1 MYLLMNLQ
9 EASKEDIRIFKKV
22 IPNRNIL
29 SNGNITFYIKDN
41 YIFEVDNIR
50 DNYSGVNFYD
60 ITVVNK
66 ETFKHIESK
75 SVNTFNEVIDYI
87 NNYIEDE
94 TVC

>member
-1 MYLLMNLQ
+1 MNLQ
-9 EASKEDIRIFKKV
+9 EASKEDIKIFRRV

-50 DNYSGVNFYD
+50 DSYAGINFYG

-66 ETFKHIESK
+66 EILKHIESK